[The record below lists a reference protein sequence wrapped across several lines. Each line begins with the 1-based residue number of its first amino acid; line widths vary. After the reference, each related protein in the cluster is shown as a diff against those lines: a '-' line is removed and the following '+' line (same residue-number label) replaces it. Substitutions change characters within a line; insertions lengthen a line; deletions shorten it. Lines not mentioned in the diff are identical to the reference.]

1 VASPGDLPTAI
12 LRLEGAVML
21 SLAVF
26 LYVRGDGGWLLFA
39 LLILAPDVGLA
50 GYAAGPRVG
59 AIAYNAV
66 HTTLGP
72 AALAVIGILSE
83 SAGAV
88 SVALVWFAHIGMDR
102 MLGYGLKHSSGF
114 RDTHLGRI
122 GRD

>member
-1 VASPGDLPTAI
+1 VARPDDLPTAI

-72 AALAVIGILSE
+72 AAVAVIGILGE

-102 MLGYGLKHSSGF
+102 MLGYGLKHTSGF

>member
-1 VASPGDLPTAI
+1 M
-12 LRLEGAVML
+12 EGAVML